1 MTGSIDTV
9 GVVGTGAM
17 GSGIIEVLAKSG
29 VSVVARDIDA
39 AAVEA
44 GQARV
49 QGSLDK
55 AVERGKLDAAARD
68 EAAGAI
74 TWTMQLADLAPC
86 DLIIEAAPEIR
97 ELKLSIFTELD
108 DIARDD
114 AILATN
120 TSSIPII
127 DIAMATGRP
136 AQVCG
141 MHFFNPAPV
150 MKLVEVI
157 ETQRTDA
164 AVLAAVSM
172 FATDRLGKRVVVCK
186 DRSGFIVNALLIPY
200 LCQAI
205 AMYEAGH
212 ASAEDIDEAMQ
223 LGAGHP
229 MGPLTLSDL
238 VGLDVLLLAAESLH
252 EEFAERFLAP
262 PPLLRRMVTAG
273 QLGRKTGQG
282 FYTY

>member
-1 MTGSIDTV
+1 MSGSIDTV
-9 GVVGTGAM
+9 GVVGAGAM
-17 GSGIIEVLAKSG
+17 GSGIIEVLATSG

-55 AVERGKLDAAARD
+55 AVERGKRD
-68 EAAGAI
+68 EADRDAAVASI
-74 TWTMQLADLAPC
+74 TWTTELADLAPC
-86 DLIIEAAPEIR
+86 DLVIEAAPEIR
-97 ELKLSIFTELD
+97 ELKLSIFGELD
-108 DIARDD
+108 GIARPD

-136 AQVCG
+136 EQVCG
-141 MHFFNPAPV
+141 LHFFNPAPV

-157 ETQRTDA
+157 ETQRTDP
-164 AVLAAVSM
+164 AVLSTVSA

-205 AMYEAGH
+205 AMFEAGY
-212 ASAEDIDEAMQ
+212 ASADDIDEAMQ

-229 MGPLTLSDL
+229 MGPLTLADL

-252 EEFAERFLAP
+252 EEYAERFLAP

-273 QLGRKTGQG
+273 QLGRKSGQG
-282 FYTY
+282 FYSY